1 MSGWYPPFE
10 PHELD
15 GMGELGKRVLA
26 TIELRAPA
34 QILAELREENTELR
48 EQRDNLE
55 KRISDLNRQ
64 LRTAKAKLE
73 KISAEIDGVAD
84 GLET

>member
-1 MSGWYPPFE
+1 MSGWHPPFE

-34 QILAELREENTELR
+34 QMITDLQAENAELR
-48 EQRDNLE
+48 EQRNNLKE
-55 KRISDLNRQ
+55 HISDLNCQ
-64 LRTAKAKLE
+64 LRTAKAKLK

-84 GLET
+84 GLEA